1 VPLLARSLL
10 LRNYQATWEESVKSD
25 RVKRLL
31 QGAHSVEFAIAGFG
45 LVLTNVMMFIQVV
58 NRYWLHLPLLGIG
71 DLTFYCFII
80 FMSVAAIVATWRESH
95 VAVDALRDQ
104 FLKNSPV
111 GLKIHNVAMSAIALT
126 VFAIFLPYVITF
138 MEGAVQ
144 YPKWA
149 TLVRWFNLSWL
160 HLIWGFC
167 MILVFLHLGEM
178 VWKHISEL
186 RDMRKAE
193 RGES

>member
-1 VPLLARSLL
+1 M
-10 LRNYQATWEESVKSD
+10 KSD

-31 QGAHSVEFAIAGFG
+31 QNVHSVEFAIAGFG
-45 LVLTNVMMFIQVV
+45 LVLTNALMFVQVI

-71 DLTFYCFII
+71 DLAFYCFII
-80 FMSVAAIVATWRESH
+80 FMSVAAIVATWGESH

-104 FLKNSPV
+104 FLKDTPL
-111 GLKIHNVAMSAIALT
+111 GLKIHNVVTAVVAT
-126 VFAIFLPYVITF
+126 VLVAVFIPFVISF
-138 MEGAVQ
+138 MQGAVQ

-167 MILVFLHLGEM
+167 MVLVLLHLIEM
-178 VWKHISEL
+178 AWKHISEL
-186 RDMRKAE
+186 SDMRKAE
-193 RGES
+193 RGEP